1 MTYFWDCIVLSK
13 ETYLSDI
20 QKFTKIL
27 TAVDGSDHSIKAA
40 NLAISFAI
48 GYNSELILLYVIP
61 VDLGM
66 FNYSPPSVEEMKNE
80 AQVFLENLKW
90 NALEKDKDIR
100 VRTQLIASPS
110 VVGGIANFADNE
122 NVDLIV
128 VGTKGRSGLKKMLLG
143 SVASGI
149 IKYAHCPVVV
159 SR

>member
-1 MTYFWDCIVLSK
+1 M
-13 ETYLSDI
+13 SDI
-20 QKFTKIL
+20 RKFTKIL
-27 TAVDGSDHSIKAA
+27 TAVDGSDHSINAA

-48 GYNSELILLYVIP
+48 GYNSELILLHVIP

-80 AQVFLENLKW
+80 AQVFLDNLKW
-90 NALEKDKDIR
+90 NALEKDKNIR
-100 VRTQLIASPS
+100 VRTELIASPS
-110 VVGGIANFADNE
+110 VVGGIADFADNE

-149 IKYAHCPVVV
+149 IEYAHCPVVV
-159 SR
+159 SL